1 MATNNTQSLKPFR
14 QHAETDVVNLFSL
27 EDDDADVVASY
38 AALKAD
44 GAKISKGLLVS
55 VKGAGWLNTDDP
67 VGKLG
72 LAADGTTTPGAAYA
86 NTTSFRYGATAKVEP
101 YKAGEEPLGITLWDV
116 AEVDENGEKLLY
128 HPRKAAEM
136 QAVVSGQAVPVLTKG
151 IVLYSG
157 NLTSGGADSVTAGS
171 KVYADALRQGDL
183 SSSATESTGSAAQ
196 TQVGVALGA
205 VDADGFI
212 LLKID
217 L

>member
-72 LAADGTTTPGAAYA
+72 LAADGTTTPGATYA

-151 IVLYSG
+151 IILYSG
-157 NLTSGGADSVTAGS
+157 LMSADPPSAGDP
-171 KVYADALRQGDL
+171 VYADKTQGGQL
-183 SSSATESTGSAAQ
+183 HKGLQ
-196 TQVGVALGA
+196 TNAPRVGTALGD
-205 VDADGFI
+205 VDSNGFQLI
-212 LLKID
+212 KID

>member
-27 EDDDADVVASY
+27 KDDDADVMASY
-38 AALKAD
+38 ADFKAD
-44 GAKISKGLLVS
+44 GAKINKGLLVS
-55 VKGAGWLNTDDP
+55 VNGDGWKNSDDP
-67 VGKLG
+67 VGKTG
-72 LAADGTTTPGAAYA
+72 IGNPGATYA

-101 YKAGEEPLGITLWDV
+101 FKKGEEPIGITLWDV

-136 QAVVSGQAVPVLTKG
+136 QAVISGQAVPVLTKG

-157 NLTSGGADSVTAGS
+157 KLTSDGGIAAGDPIYADNAQGGQLHKDATSAGS
-171 KVYADALRQGDL
+171 V
-183 SSSATESTGSAAQ
+183 AQ
-196 TQVGVALGA
+196 PRVGTALGA
-205 VDADGFI
+205 IDGNGFMLI
-212 LLKID
+212 KLD

>member
-27 EDDDADVVASY
+27 KDDDGDTMASY
-38 AALKAD
+38 AGLKAD
-44 GAKISKGLLVS
+44 GAKINKGVLVS
-55 VKGAGWLNTDDP
+55 VVGDGWQNTDDP
-67 VGKLG
+67 VNKTGIG
-72 LAADGTTTPGAAYA
+72 NPGASFT
-86 NTTSFRYGATAKVEP
+86 NTTSFRYGATAQVEP
-101 YKAGEEPLGITLWDV
+101 FKSGEQPLGITLWDV

-157 NLTSGGADSVTAGS
+157 LLTSAGSIAAGDPVYADNTQGGQLHKDATSGGSV
-171 KVYADALRQGDL
+171 
-183 SSSATESTGSAAQ
+183 AQ
-196 TQVGVALGA
+196 PRVGTALGSI
-205 VDADGFI
+205 DGNGFMLI
-212 LLKID
+212 KLD

>member
-1 MATNNTQSLKPFR
+1 MATFVKNTQRLKPFR

-27 EDDDADVVASY
+27 KDDDGDVVASY

-44 GAKISKGLLVS
+44 GGKVNKGLLVS
-55 VKGAGWLNTDDP
+55 VKSNGWKNTDDP
-67 VGKLG
+67 VDKTGIG
-72 LAADGTTTPGAAYA
+72 NPGATFS
-86 NTTSFRYGATAKVEP
+86 NTVSFRYGAAANVEP
-101 YKAGEEPLGITLWDV
+101 CASGTAPLGLTIWDV

-151 IVLYSG
+151 IILYSG

-171 KVYADALRQGDL
+171 SIYADMFYEGDL
-183 SSSATESTGSAAQ
+183 SASATETSHGGGATQ
-196 TQVGVALGA
+196 TKVGTALGS
-205 VDADGFI
+205 VDEDGFI

>member
-1 MATNNTQSLKPFR
+1 MATFVKNTQRLKPFR

-27 EDDDADVVASY
+27 KDDDGDVVASY
-38 AALKAD
+38 ADLKAD
-44 GAKISKGLLVS
+44 GGKINKGLLVS
-55 VKGAGWLNTDDP
+55 VKNGWKNTDDP
-67 VGKLG
+67 VNKTGIG
-72 LAADGTTTPGAAYA
+72 NPGASYT
-86 NTTSFRYGATAKVEP
+86 NTVSFRYGAAASVEP
-101 YKAGEEPLGITLWDV
+101 CASGSQPIGLTIWDV
-116 AEVDENGEKLLY
+116 AEVDENGEKLIY

-157 NLTSGGADSVTAGS
+157 NLTSGGADSVSAGA
-171 KVYADALRQGDL
+171 KIYADMLRQGDL
-183 SSSATESTGSAAQ
+183 SASSTEGTGSATQ